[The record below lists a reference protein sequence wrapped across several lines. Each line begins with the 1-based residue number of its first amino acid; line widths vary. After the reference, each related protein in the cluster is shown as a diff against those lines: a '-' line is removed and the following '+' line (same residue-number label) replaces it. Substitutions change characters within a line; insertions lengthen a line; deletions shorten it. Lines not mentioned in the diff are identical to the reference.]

1 MKVHMKK
8 LAVLMLTGA
17 LVLSAFGQ
25 TTVKAEEPMEKAV
38 SLEQKE
44 ATDENAAAKIGDTAY
59 NTLADAIAAV
69 KDGETITLVR
79 NVTDAKGMSVP
90 GGKNFTVDFNG
101 KTYTVGGPGAGSS
114 GTETNAFQLLKGSTI
129 TFKNGT
135 INVGKDAVQKNV
147 KRIIQN
153 YADLTLENMT
163 FETQNLGQY
172 EDYALSFNNGNIV
185 FKDNTSIHTSNADVI
200 AFDVC
205 KFGSGEYPSV
215 NVTFDESF
223 TGTIAGKIV
232 YDSTDAKT
240 HTLAIKG
247 NGSFAG
253 IDASK
258 GNDKNAEEAVKV
270 YGGSFGES
278 VEEYVADELKAE
290 LEKASNEYPYSYYAT
305 VEDALANAGTG
316 DTVKDL
322 NVAEDAKLFNITLD
336 YGYDNKVVT
345 IQGTSVTLPELQREG
360 YNFLG
365 WFVGDKNYKPGE
377 VEVTEDTKFT
387 AKWEKIKTPDPEPEE
402 KPEEKPETTPTPQP
416 GNKPETN
423 HSDKAVSKAPKTGDT
438 ANVAGYMTVMVL
450 AAGSVVVALR
460 KKRRA

>member
-8 LAVLMLTGA
+8 LAAFMLAGA
-17 LVLSAFGQ
+17 LVLSGFGQ
-25 TTVKAEEPMEKAV
+25 TTVEAEESTPEEQGIEAV
-38 SLEQKE
+38 
-44 ATDENAAAKIGDTAY
+44 ANENAAAKIGDTAY

-69 KDGETITLVR
+69 KDGETITLAR

-101 KTYTVGGPGAGSS
+101 KIYTVGGPGAGSS
-114 GTETNAFQLLKGSTI
+114 GTETNAFQLLKGSAI

-185 FKDNTSIHTSNADVI
+185 FKGNTSIHTSDADVI

-205 KFGSGEYPSV
+205 KFSSYPSV
-215 NVTFDESF
+215 SVTFDESF
-223 TGTIAGKIV
+223 KGTIEGKIV
-232 YDSTDAKT
+232 YDSTDAET
-240 HTLAIKG
+240 HTLTIKG

-270 YGGSFGES
+270 YGGAFGES
-278 VEEYVADELKAE
+278 VQEYVADELKAE
-290 LEKASNEYPYSYYAT
+290 LEKESNEYPYSYYAT

-336 YGYDNKVVT
+336 
-345 IQGTSVTLPELQREG
+345 
-360 YNFLG
+360 
-365 WFVGDKNYKPGE
+365 
-377 VEVTEDTKFT
+377 
-387 AKWEKIKTPDPEPEE
+387 
-402 KPEEKPETTPTPQP
+402 
-416 GNKPETN
+416 
-423 HSDKAVSKAPKTGDT
+423 
-438 ANVAGYMTVMVL
+438 
-450 AAGSVVVALR
+450 
-460 KKRRA
+460 

>member
-8 LAVLMLTGA
+8 LAAFMLAGA
-17 LVLSAFGQ
+17 LVLSGFGQ
-25 TTVKAEEPMEKAV
+25 TTVEAEESTPEEQGIEAV
-38 SLEQKE
+38 
-44 ATDENAAAKIGDTAY
+44 ANENAAAKIGDTAY

-69 KDGETITLVR
+69 KDGETITLAR

-101 KTYTVGGPGAGSS
+101 KIYTVGGPGACSS
-114 GTETNAFQLLKGSTI
+114 GTETNAFQLLKGSAI

-185 FKDNTSIHTSNADVI
+185 FKGNTSIHTSDADVI

-205 KFGSGEYPSV
+205 KFSSYPSV
-215 NVTFDESF
+215 SVTFDESF
-223 TGTIAGKIV
+223 KGTIEGKIV
-232 YDSTDAKT
+232 YDSTDAET
-240 HTLAIKG
+240 HTLTIKG

-270 YGGSFGES
+270 YGGAFGES
-278 VEEYVADELKAE
+278 VQEYVADELKAE
-290 LEKASNEYPYSYYAT
+290 LEKESNEYPYSYYAT

-377 VEVTEDTKFT
+377 VKVTEDTKFT
-387 AKWEKIKTPDPEPEE
+387 AKWEKVQTTDPEPEE

-450 AAGSVVVALR
+450 AAGAVVLVISR
-460 KKRRA
+460 KRKTK